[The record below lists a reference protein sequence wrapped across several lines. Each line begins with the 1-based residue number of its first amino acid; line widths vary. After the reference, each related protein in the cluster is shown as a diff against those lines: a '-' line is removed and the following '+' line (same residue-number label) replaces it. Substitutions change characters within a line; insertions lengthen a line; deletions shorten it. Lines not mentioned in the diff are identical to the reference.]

1 MKYIQF
7 INKSRTVSCVIS
19 VKDEDFDLAWERCNA
34 LQKRWNENPI
44 EMVNNHNPIIYTR
57 MCYLETLID
66 EYVSK
71 GYLIP
76 GKDIEIIYPEYQ
88 EFIGNSLFPVT
99 LKYLKEAHLD

>member
-1 MKYIQF
+1 
-7 INKSRTVSCVIS
+7 
-19 VKDEDFDLAWERCNA
+19 
-34 LQKRWNENPI
+34 
-44 EMVNNHNPIIYTR
+44 